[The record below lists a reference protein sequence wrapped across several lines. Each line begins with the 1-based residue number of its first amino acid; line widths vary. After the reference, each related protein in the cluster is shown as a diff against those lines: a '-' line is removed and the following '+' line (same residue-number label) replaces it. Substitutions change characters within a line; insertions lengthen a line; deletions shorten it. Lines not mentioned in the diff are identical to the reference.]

1 MKTGLVLGGG
11 GLVGLAYHAG
21 VLRALEVEVG
31 FSPDDA
37 SVIVGTS
44 AGSVIGAYLRSG
56 ITTEDMWLLANG
68 VHPDRSPIGMANAA
82 GQSDLMVPNFRSPL
96 DIARRGLG
104 SAFVLA
110 RAISP
115 FPLQVPNVLR
125 NLFPG
130 GMFDP
135 EEGRRR
141 FAEDLPA
148 EWPDK
153 NLWLTTVDIVSGR
166 RIVLGRPGAPKVD
179 LPRAVLASSAIPGVY
194 PPVQVGRRSLV
205 DGGAHSTSNLDL
217 AVAAG
222 CDRIIGVVPMAFD
235 TIVPPGPIGQL
246 VRRIPARALSTETA
260 LATRRGI
267 EVLLFRPSAA
277 EVRAHGFNLMRTD
290 GLERIAQAAYDA
302 TAATL
307 KTERFDSLSAA

>member
-21 VLRALEVEVG
+21 VLRALEVEAG
-31 FSPDDA
+31 FGPDDA
-37 SVIVGTS
+37 SIIVGTS
-44 AGSVIGAYLRSG
+44 AGSVIGAYLRTG
-56 ITTEDMWLLANG
+56 MTTEDMWLLAMG
-68 VHPDRSPIGMANAA
+68 KHPDHAPIGIAGPS
-82 GQSDLMVPNFRSPL
+82 GQSDLMVPNFRSPV

-104 SAFVLA
+104 SVFVLA
-110 RAISP
+110 RAVSP
-115 FPLQVPNVLR
+115 FPLQVPAVLKS
-125 NLFPG
+125 LFPG

-141 FAEDLPA
+141 FAQDLPD
-148 EWPDK
+148 EWPERD
-153 NLWLTTVDIVSGR
+153 LWLTTVDIVSGR
-166 RIVLGRPGAPKVD
+166 RVVLGRPGAPKVD

-235 TIVPPGPIGQL
+235 TVVPPGYVGQL
-246 VRRIPARALSTETA
+246 VRRIPARMLSAEVA
-260 LATRRGI
+260 LAHRRGI
-267 EVLLFRPSAA
+267 EVLLLRPSAG
-277 EVRAHGFNLMRTD
+277 EVRSHGFNLMRPT
-290 GLERIAQAAYDA
+290 GLERIAEAAYA
-302 TAATL
+302 STAEAL
-307 KTERFDSLSAA
+307 KTQRFASLSAA

>member
-21 VLRALEVEVG
+21 VLRALEVEAR
-31 FSPDDA
+31 FKPEDA

-56 ITTEDMWLLANG
+56 MTTEDMWLLAMG
-68 VHPDRSPIGMANAA
+68 THPERAPIGMADAS
-82 GQSDLMVPNFRSPL
+82 GQSDLMVPNFASPL

-104 SAFVLA
+104 SVFVLV
-110 RAISP
+110 RAVSP
-115 FPLQVPNVLR
+115 FPLQVPAVLKH
-125 NLFPG
+125 LFPG

-141 FAEDLPA
+141 FAEDLPN
-148 EWPDK
+148 EWPERD
-153 NLWLTTVDIVSGR
+153 LWLTTVDIVSGR
-166 RIVLGRPGAPKVD
+166 RVVLGRPGAPEVD

-205 DGGAHSTSNLDL
+205 DGGADSTSNLDL

-235 TIVPPGPIGQL
+235 TGVPPGPVGQL
-246 VRRIPARALSTETA
+246 VRRIPARMLSSEVA

-267 EVLLFRPSAA
+267 EVLLLRPSAA
-277 EVRAHGFNLMRTD
+277 EVRTHGFNMMRTD
-290 GLERIAQAAYDA
+290 GLERIAQGAYDSTCEA
-302 TAATL
+302 LKTQRFASLTAA
-307 KTERFDSLSAA
+307 